1 MLLCIKCKSYSHAEC
16 YKAFDFSV
24 DHICGP
30 CAGKAG
36 VSGTNST
43 ITKFVLKQ
51 NKSAQDHSK
60 FAFDKMLRRVM
71 NSILKEDFKT
81 TQPGKEPGTDFFK
94 IRFNMSTSYANKV
107 LLHLV
112 QMGYIKFFGG
122 YEADEKRIREF
133 LYQEESVQKK
143 KPENGE
149 RTTKTGTPDSKKEHD
164 ISDEESIQ
172 GPRQTPKV
180 TDYSERSSQNE
191 DMPIIDISEDE
202 PRKTTKNNGVGAKN
216 RKKPIIMSPHCYKK
230 QELEVFVNTGDSK
243 EIEGHGDKPTK
254 NNENGAR
261 STRKKITF
269 SPHKYEDHNDGVL
282 NNMDNGEDLEE
293 MLPED
298 KGEAGCSYNPDYKD
312 TYSNVFKKHFIF
324 PTRFLERE
332 TRKENEPIEAMEVSE
347 IGKNSKRA
355 FFGQILES
363 AGPRLNSSE
372 QVGYNLVFSVGK
384 NGESIQVWSFGTE
397 TEIKE
402 LSKCIVVD
410 SYMVFWSYEIQP
422 KTTNKIPTTSDW
434 IVKLSPKNRNFG
446 VVNVTRKYTDETK
459 ANGELLEKFSEKFST
474 PTLKK
479 PIKKRKELTFKE
491 KNNIKLDSLQPKID
505 KFLQISDD
513 RIVLSTSSF
522 DSSGSSRRLR
532 SSSKTPR
539 QSSSSPIP
547 SGSTISPDNR
557 TSRSRT
563 TQSSRKR
570 RVSNSTGSSSPAKTR
585 SRRNFNYNSSE
596 STD

>member
-1 MLLCIKCKSYSHAEC
+1 
-16 YKAFDFSV
+16 
-24 DHICGP
+24 
-30 CAGKAG
+30 
-36 VSGTNST
+36 
-43 ITKFVLKQ
+43 
-51 NKSAQDHSK
+51 
-60 FAFDKMLRRVM
+60 M

-149 RTTKTGTPDSKKEHD
+149 RTTKTGSPDSKKEHD

-172 GPRQTPKV
+172 GPRKTPKV
-180 TDYSERSSQNE
+180 TDYSERSSQNG

-363 AGPRLNSSE
+363 AGPRLNSNE
-372 QVGYNLVFSVGK
+372 QVGYNLVF
-384 NGESIQVWSFGTE
+384 
-397 TEIKE
+397 
-402 LSKCIVVD
+402 
-410 SYMVFWSYEIQP
+410 
-422 KTTNKIPTTSDW
+422 
-434 IVKLSPKNRNFG
+434 
-446 VVNVTRKYTDETK
+446 
-459 ANGELLEKFSEKFST
+459 
-474 PTLKK
+474 
-479 PIKKRKELTFKE
+479 
-491 KNNIKLDSLQPKID
+491 
-505 KFLQISDD
+505 
-513 RIVLSTSSF
+513 
-522 DSSGSSRRLR
+522 
-532 SSSKTPR
+532 
-539 QSSSSPIP
+539 
-547 SGSTISPDNR
+547 
-557 TSRSRT
+557 
-563 TQSSRKR
+563 
-570 RVSNSTGSSSPAKTR
+570 
-585 SRRNFNYNSSE
+585 
-596 STD
+596 